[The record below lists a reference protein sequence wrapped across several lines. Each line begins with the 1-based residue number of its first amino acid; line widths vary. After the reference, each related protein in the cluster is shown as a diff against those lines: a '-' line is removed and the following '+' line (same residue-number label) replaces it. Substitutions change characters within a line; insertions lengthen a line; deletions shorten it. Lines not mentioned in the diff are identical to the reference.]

1 MPAHD
6 VVRRACGCGDNTI
19 GHWTRWCIVP
29 LIVAMAILKPCQS
42 DFTLAQ
48 LACQS
53 PRHAVVC
60 TLVLASFR
68 RLLRQEG
75 AFLHQQSAEA
85 KKVQWWI
92 SKLHENVAR
101 DAHVQLHVEFPVHGE
116 GFGRCTLDDALVGA
130 RRILPLDYSAMHL
143 PPIVGVSTG
152 DIPKGTQFAVLAL
165 NSPVVSAL
173 KEMEVAAPSMQSNVQ
188 VRLTSC
194 QCGAFHVSLTS
205 TDDLC
210 SGDTLVPTNSC
221 PPRVIVQFDGS
232 AHRNQRVGGAGAAL
246 LQVESNGVSLLDW
259 GARALLNCADNIVA
273 ETYGADL
280 AIALYDR
287 YRCLCQEQDL
297 APLPLDRIQGD
308 IKPLLHHLDFRGRF
322 RRRDLVS
329 LIHQFHAKEVGL
341 HLMLSRNIDRVRQMR
356 SLIFL
361 LGKQVPT

>member
-1 MPAHD
+1 MRGTRHQQRCGSCGLPGDSFPHGYYHPPMCE
-6 VVRRACGCGDNTI
+6 ACIRTSGFNVWSLAPWSHALCVAYTADASQGRLRD
-19 GHWTRWCIVP
+19 WTQEWEVP

-42 DFTLAQ
+42 DLTLAQ

-92 SKLHENVAR
+92 LKLHENVAR
-101 DAHVQLHVEFPVHGE
+101 DAHVQLHVEFPVHGK
-116 GFGRCTLDDALVGA
+116 GFGRCTLDDAFVGA
-130 RRILPLDYSAMHL
+130 RRILPLDYSTMHL

-152 DIPKGTQFAVLAL
+152 DIPKGAQFAVLAL

-173 KEMEVAAPSMQSNVQ
+173 KEMEVTAPSMQSNVQ

-246 LQVESNGVSLLDW
+246 LRGVLVRLGSP
-259 GARALLNCADNIVA
+259 CPT
-273 ETYGADL
+273 E
-280 AIALYDR
+280 
-287 YRCLCQEQDL
+287 LCGQHC
-297 APLPLDRIQGD
+297 R
-308 IKPLLHHLDFRGRF
+308 
-322 RRRDLVS
+322 
-329 LIHQFHAKEVGL
+329 
-341 HLMLSRNIDRVRQMR
+341 
-356 SLIFL
+356 
-361 LGKQVPT
+361 